1 MILDE
6 IAARTL
12 LRVAELKRIISMDE
26 IEATARLLPAET
38 GFPFEKALKGPDISF
53 ICEVKKASPSA
64 GVLSTSFPFL
74 EIARLYEEAGAA
86 AISVLTEP
94 YFFQGSDEILR
105 QIAQHVRLPILRKDF
120 IVDAYQIFEAKCL
133 GASAILLI
141 CALLDTRK
149 LAEFMAIAGQLGLSA
164 LVETHAADE
173 IQMAVHAGARLIGVN
188 NRNLQT
194 FSVDLNTSLN
204 LRKQVPDHI
213 LFVSESGIRTAEDVT
228 MLREAGAD
236 GVLVGEV
243 LMRSPD
249 IGRQLQILRGM
260 HGNSGSSRQPQ
271 RSGGES
277 HGTH

>member
-1 MILDE
+1 MMLDE
-6 IAARTL
+6 IAARTV
-12 LRVAELKRIISMDE
+12 LRVAELKRIISMTE
-26 IEATARLLPAET
+26 IETAANLLPAET

-64 GVLSTSFPFL
+64 GVLSMDFPFL
-74 EIARLYEEAGAA
+74 EIARCYEEAGAA

-94 YFFQGSDEILR
+94 HFFQGSDEVLR

-141 CALLDTRK
+141 CALLDARK

-164 LVETHAADE
+164 LIEAHTADE
-173 IQMAVHAGARLIGVN
+173 LQTAVKTGARLIGVN

-194 FSVDLNTSLN
+194 FVVDLNTSLD

-213 LFVSESGIRTAEDVT
+213 LFVSESGIRTADDVT
-228 MLREAGAD
+228 KLREAGAD

-249 IGRQLQILRGM
+249 IGRQLQILRGV
-260 HGNSGSSRQPQ
+260 HSNLESTRQPQ
-271 RSGGES
+271 YSGGVD